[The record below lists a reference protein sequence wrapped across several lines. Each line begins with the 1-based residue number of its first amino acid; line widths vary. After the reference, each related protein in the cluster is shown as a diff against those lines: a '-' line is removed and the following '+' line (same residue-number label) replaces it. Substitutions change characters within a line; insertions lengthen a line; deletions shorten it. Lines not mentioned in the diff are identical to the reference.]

1 LKLTE
6 RSENVVLRNSSE
18 DDLPQILEIYNDAI
32 VNLNST
38 FDLEPQTIEQRREW
52 FGNHGDRYP
61 LVTAVSDGKIVGYCS
76 VSPFSQK
83 PGYNPTVEL
92 SVYVH
97 KLHRQRGIGKLLM
110 ADIISRSR
118 ALGYHAIISII
129 ACGNDASIRL
139 HEGFGFERV
148 GHLRA
153 VGFKFSKWQD
163 VDYYELL
170 L

>member
-1 LKLTE
+1 LTE
-6 RSENVVLRNSSE
+6 KSGNVILRDSSE
-18 DDLPQILEIYNDAI
+18 DDLPQMLEIYNDAI
-32 VNLNST
+32 VNLTST
-38 FDLEPQTIEQRREW
+38 FDLEPQSIEERRIW
-52 FGNHGDRYP
+52 FRNHGDRYP
-61 LVTAVSDGKIVGYCS
+61 LVTAQSEGKIVGYCS
-76 VSPFSQK
+76 ISPFSQK

-110 ADIISRSR
+110 ADVISKARR
-118 ALGYHAIISII
+118 LGYNAIISII
-129 ACGNDASIRL
+129 ACDNDASIRL
-139 HEGFGFERV
+139 HKGFGFEQV

-153 VGFKFSKWQD
+153 VGYKFSKWQD